1 MMNEKCSVND
11 TLSSVN
17 AIINKLN
24 YTIEQSNN
32 KDLRDTCIQY
42 RNVFENLQWNIYEY
56 AKSKQYYIPA
66 APAGEAD
73 LEQVKQSVQNG

>member
-32 KDLRDTCIQY
+32 KELRDTCIQY
-42 RNVFENLQWNIYEY
+42 RNVFENLQWNIYEF

>member
-1 MMNEKCSVND
+1 MNEKCSVND